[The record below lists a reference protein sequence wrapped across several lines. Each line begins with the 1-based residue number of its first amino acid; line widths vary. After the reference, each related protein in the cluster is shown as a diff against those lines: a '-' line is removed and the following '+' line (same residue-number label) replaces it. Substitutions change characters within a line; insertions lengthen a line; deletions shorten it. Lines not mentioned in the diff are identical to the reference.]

1 MYKNHL
7 YLYTLTM
14 NYPTKKLRK
23 QYHIQSINKNKIL
36 KNLTKEA
43 KDLYTQN

>member
-1 MYKNHL
+1 
-7 YLYTLTM
+7 M